1 MELKPLSQ
9 DLSIFSKL
17 NLERQPVGVKF
28 LYNKPEGIT
37 QLDKELALCEMFKEA
52 QNRDTPFYITKQ
64 NENCTGKLALGWM
77 DMPSW
82 AASGQIG
89 EKFQIFQA
97 PRANQRLY
105 QYFHEF
111 KPGIVNYL
119 VFSRLEELSYEPDL
133 LILTA
138 KPSQAEIV
146 LRAMTYST
154 GELWQPKA
162 TPVLGCSWLYVYPY
176 ETGNVNYVM
185 TGMHF
190 GMKAREVFPE
200 GLVIISIPYNWI
212 PVITQNLKE
221 MNWVLPA
228 YSLGR
233 EAWMKVEEETLEQ
246 LKNTNPDN

>member
-1 MELKPLSQ
+1 
-9 DLSIFSKL
+9 
-17 NLERQPVGVKF
+17 
-28 LYNKPEGIT
+28 
-37 QLDKELALCEMFKEA
+37 
-52 QNRDTPFYITKQ
+52 
-64 NENCTGKLALGWM
+64 
-77 DMPSW
+77 
-82 AASGQIG
+82 
-89 EKFQIFQA
+89 
-97 PRANQRLY
+97 
-105 QYFHEF
+105 
-111 KPGIVNYL
+111 VNYL